1 MPWCPVQR
9 SSAKERPASVIL
21 RFVQESIR
29 RAPRRKAL
37 IIAAIAMGSAVA
49 TAMLGVMLDI
59 GDKINRELRAEGANI
74 AVTPRAASLTGG
86 VGSISASTANAANY
100 IPESEVPDI
109 KKIFWGL
116 SITGFSPSLIA
127 QDGAL
132 QVHGVWF
139 SHPYKAP
146 NGEIQT
152 SGIRKLNPAW
162 QVVDGRWVP
171 DLRNGAVNECVVG
184 ATVARTHGW
193 KPGSMITIFG
203 SPFKVAGILST
214 GEETDDQIL
223 MPLEALQQ
231 LTGRQGQV
239 DRIDVAALTK
249 PEDDF
254 ARKDR
259 KTMTPKEYER
269 WSCANYVTSIADE
282 IEQALPGTQAQPVRK
297 VADSEGK
304 VLSSVGGLMGMITL
318 VALFSA
324 GLTVWS
330 LTATTMMERRGEVAI
345 MQAIGATRGLIATL
359 FGLEIAA
366 VGLVGGLIGAFAG
379 VALAH
384 LVGAS
389 VFHDSIEVS
398 GVLPFLIV
406 FAAMLVALAGAAQ
419 PLRRTLRMEPAVILR
434 EGV

>member
-1 MPWCPVQR
+1 
-9 SSAKERPASVIL
+9 VIL
-21 RFVQESIR
+21 RFVRESIR

-59 GDKINRELRAEGANI
+59 GDKINRELRSEGANI
-74 AVTPRAASLTGG
+74 VVTSRAASLTGG
-86 VGSISASTANAANY
+86 IGSIAAGAAGASIY
-100 IPESEVPDI
+100 IPDSQVPDI

-116 SITGFSPSLIA
+116 NVTGFAPSLSA

-132 QVHGVWF
+132 QVQGVWF
-139 SHPYKAP
+139 SHAYKAP
-146 NGEIQT
+146 DGGMQTTGIQAV
-152 SGIRKLNPAW
+152 NPAW
-162 QVVDGRWVP
+162 QIVEGRWTP
-171 DLRNGAVNECVVG
+171 DVLDECIVG
-184 ATVARTHGW
+184 ASVARRYGW
-193 KPGSMITIFG
+193 KPHRVITIFG
-203 SPFKVAGILST
+203 SPFRIAGILAT
-214 GEETDDQIL
+214 GDEAEDRVLI
-223 MPLEALQQ
+223 PLERLQQ
-231 LTGRQGQV
+231 LTGHSGQV

-254 ARKDR
+254 GRKDP
-259 KTMTPKEYER
+259 KTMTAKEYER

-282 IEQALPGTQAQPVRK
+282 IEKALPGTQARPVRK

-304 VLSSVGGLMGMITL
+304 ILSSVGGLMGMITL

-345 MQAIGATRGLIATL
+345 MQAVGATRGLVATL

-366 VGLVGGLIGAFAG
+366 VGLAGGIIGALAG
-379 VALAH
+379 VWLAH
-384 LVGAS
+384 SVGSA
-389 VFHDSIEVS
+389 VFHEAVEVTWI
-398 GVLPFLIV
+398 LPWLIV
-406 FAAMLVALAGAAQ
+406 VAAMAIAVAGAAQ
-419 PLRRTLRMEPAVILR
+419 PLYRTLRMEPAVILR